1 MEAEKAAKC
10 QARVAFWPLFDRKN
24 RILLWSGADCK
35 FAGFTPSVVRIHSYP
50 KPLPE
55 PFFKWLILIRP
66 SLAGFDS
73 TADRKVRSSRARSA
87 QIQLVEIAR
96 ALSYD
101 AQIVI
106 MEQGQSISELE
117 ALDPGFSPA
126 GGTGQ

>member
-1 MEAEKAAKC
+1 MADFLAAKIEFSYGVG
-10 QARVAFWPLFDRKN
+10 QTVN
-24 RILLWSGADCK
+24 LLSLRLQW
-35 FAGFTPSVVRIHSYP
+35 FRIHSYP

-55 PFFKWLILIRP
+55 PFFKWLVLIRP

-73 TADRKVRSSRARSA
+73 TTDRKVRSSRAISA
-87 QIQLVEIAR
+87 QIQLVEIAK

-117 ALDPGFSPA
+117 ALDRGYSPA

>member
-1 MEAEKAAKC
+1 
-10 QARVAFWPLFDRKN
+10 V
-24 RILLWSGADCK
+24 
-35 FAGFTPSVVRIHSYP
+35 AGFNSTITG
-50 KPLPE
+50 
-55 PFFKWLILIRP
+55 W
-66 SLAGFDS
+66 FDS